1 MKNLIRLWI
10 KPELVVLVRRTP
22 EEVVL
27 ENCKG
32 GSEGPTNGAVNCI
45 GPSESCAPC
54 SSTGAS

>member
-32 GSEGPTNGAVNCI
+32 VGGGATNDAVNCI
-45 GPSESCAPC
+45 GEMPCAPC